1 LKWKEQIPL
10 ANGFIRLQRCL
21 GRLVSFFYGD
31 RNCLQQAKDKSKN
44 IAEKKTGYKR
54 FQSYQ
59 CWLLTLLS
67 MGVTEL
73 RVRGFNYFSE
83 KEMS

>member
-1 LKWKEQIPL
+1 MERTDSISQWIYSF
-10 ANGFIRLQRCL
+10 ATMSGAAGFI
-21 GRLVSFFYGD
+21 FYGD